1 MNKIFIR
8 RTISTFIKH
17 RDLPACINCVHF
29 IPDKTNYPYDP
40 LPNDEKYG
48 KCKLFG
54 KQNVVTGTI
63 NNEYASLCRIDEEK
77 CGEKAQYFKDNK

>member
-8 RTISTFIKH
+8 KAFSTFIKH
-17 RDLPACINCVHF
+17 KDLPACINCIHF
-29 IPDKTNYPYDP
+29 IEDETNYPYDP

-54 KQNVVTGTI
+54 EQSMVTGII
-63 NNEYASLCRIDEEK
+63 NYEYASQSRFNEEK
-77 CGEKAQYFKDNK
+77 CGEKAQYFTKK